1 MGMNMLVDSN
11 VIIDYVSNR
20 IPEKSAKQLDI
31 YFNSNFSVS
40 IISKIEVLGFNTQ
53 EYELEQLKSFIQ
65 LSSIVYIDEAVAGKT
80 IEIRRMKRIKLP
92 DAIIAATA
100 LVQNCI
106 LLSHNSTDF
115 NKIEGLQ
122 VLDPY
127 SFIGK
132 LPF

>member
-53 EYELEQLKSFIQ
+53 EFELEQLESFIQ
-65 LSSIVYIDEAVAGKT
+65 LSSIVYMDEAVADKT

-106 LLSHNSTDF
+106 LLSHNTTDF

-132 LPF
+132 

>member
-11 VIIDYVSNR
+11 EIIDYVSNR

-31 YFNSNFSVS
+31 YFNNNFSVS
-40 IISKIEVLGFNTQ
+40 IISKIDVLGFNTQ
-53 EYELEQLKSFIQ
+53 EYELKQLESFIQ
-65 LSSIVYIDEAVAGKT
+65 HSSIVYIDEAVADKT

-92 DAIIAATA
+92 NAIIAATA
-100 LVQNCI
+100 LVLNCI
-106 LLSHNSTDF
+106 LLSHNTTDF

-127 SFIGK
+127 SFVGK
-132 LPF
+132 

>member
-40 IISKIEVLGFNTQ
+40 IISKIEVLGFKTQ
-53 EYELEQLKSFIQ
+53 EYELKQLESFIQ
-65 LSSIVYIDEAVAGKT
+65 LSSIVYIDEAVADKT

-106 LLSHNSTDF
+106 LLSHNTTDF

-132 LPF
+132 

>member
-53 EYELEQLKSFIQ
+53 EFELEQLESFIQ
-65 LSSIVYIDEAVAGKT
+65 LSSIVYIDEAVADKT

-100 LVQNCI
+100 LVKNCI
-106 LLSHNSTDF
+106 LLSHNTTDF
-115 NKIEGLQ
+115 KKIEGLQ

-132 LPF
+132 

>member
-53 EYELEQLKSFIQ
+53 EYELEQLESFIQ
-65 LSSIVYIDEAVAGKT
+65 LSSIVYIDEAVAVKT

-106 LLSHNSTDF
+106 LLSHNTTDF

-127 SFIGK
+127 SFVGK
-132 LPF
+132 

>member
-11 VIIDYVSNR
+11 EIIDYVSNR
-20 IPEKSAKQLDI
+20 IPEKSAKQLDN

-40 IISKIEVLGFNTQ
+40 IISKIEVLGFNTLD
-53 EYELEQLKSFIQ
+53 YEMEQLESFIQ
-65 LSSIVYIDEAVAGKT
+65 LSSIVYMDEAVADKT

-106 LLSHNSTDF
+106 LLSHNTTDF

-127 SFIGK
+127 SFVGK
-132 LPF
+132 

>member
-53 EYELEQLKSFIQ
+53 EFELEQLESFIQ
-65 LSSIVYIDEAVAGKT
+65 LSSIVYIDEAVADKT

-106 LLSHNSTDF
+106 LLSHNTTDY

-132 LPF
+132 

>member
-122 VLDPY
+122 VVDPY

-132 LPF
+132 

>member
-1 MGMNMLVDSN
+1 MEMNMLVDSN

-31 YFNSNFSVS
+31 YFNSCFSVS

-53 EYELEQLKSFIQ
+53 EYELEQLESFIQ
-65 LSSIVYIDEAVAGKT
+65 LSSIEYIDEAVADKT

-100 LVQNCI
+100 LVKNCI
-106 LLSHNSTDF
+106 LLSHNTTDF
-115 NKIEGLQ
+115 KKNEGLQ
-122 VLDPY
+122 VWDPY

-132 LPF
+132 

>member
-11 VIIDYVSNR
+11 EIIDYVSNR

-40 IISKIEVLGFNTQ
+40 IISKIEVLGFKTQ
-53 EYELEQLKSFIQ
+53 EYELKQLESFIQ
-65 LSSIVYIDEAVAGKT
+65 LSSIVYIDEAVADKT

-100 LVQNCI
+100 LVLNCI

-127 SFIGK
+127 SFVGK
-132 LPF
+132 

>member
-53 EYELEQLKSFIQ
+53 EYELEQLESFIQ
-65 LSSIVYIDEAVAGKT
+65 LSSIVYIDEAVADKT

-100 LVQNCI
+100 LLQNCI
-106 LLSHNSTDF
+106 LLSHNTTDF

-132 LPF
+132 

>member
-53 EYELEQLKSFIQ
+53 EYELKQLESFIQ
-65 LSSIVYIDEAVAGKT
+65 LSSIVYIDEAVADKT

-106 LLSHNSTDF
+106 LLSHNTTDF

-127 SFIGK
+127 SFIEK
-132 LPF
+132 

>member
-53 EYELEQLKSFIQ
+53 EFELEQLESFIQ

-80 IEIRRMKRIKLP
+80 IEIRRLKRIKLP

-106 LLSHNSTDF
+106 LLSHNTTDF

-127 SFIGK
+127 SFVGK
-132 LPF
+132 

>member
-53 EYELEQLKSFIQ
+53 EFELEQLESFIQ
-65 LSSIVYIDEAVAGKT
+65 LSSIVYIDEAVADKT

-106 LLSHNSTDF
+106 LLSHNTTDF

-132 LPF
+132 

>member
-11 VIIDYVSNR
+11 EIIDFVSNR

-40 IISKIEVLGFNTQ
+40 IVSKIEVLGFKTQ
-53 EYELEQLKSFIQ
+53 EYELKQLESFIQ
-65 LSSIVYIDEAVAGKT
+65 LSSIVYIDEAVADKT

-106 LLSHNSTDF
+106 LLSHNTTDF

-127 SFIGK
+127 SFVGK
-132 LPF
+132 

>member
-20 IPEKSAKQLDI
+20 IPEKSAKQLDN

-40 IISKIEVLGFNTQ
+40 IISKIEVLGFNTLD
-53 EYELEQLKSFIQ
+53 YEMEQLESFIQ
-65 LSSIVYIDEAVAGKT
+65 LSSIVYIDEAVADKT

-106 LLSHNSTDF
+106 LLSHNTTDF

-127 SFIGK
+127 SFVGK
-132 LPF
+132 

>member
-40 IISKIEVLGFNTQ
+40 IISKIEVLGFNMQ
-53 EYELEQLKSFIQ
+53 EFELEQLESFIQ

-92 DAIIAATA
+92 DAIIAASA

-106 LLSHNSTDF
+106 LISHNTTDF

-132 LPF
+132 

>member
-53 EYELEQLKSFIQ
+53 EYELEQLESFIQ
-65 LSSIVYIDEAVAGKT
+65 LSSIVYIDEAVADKT
-80 IEIRRMKRIKLP
+80 IESRRMKRIKLP

-106 LLSHNSTDF
+106 LLSHNTTDF

-122 VLDPY
+122 VWDPY
-127 SFIGK
+127 SFIEK
-132 LPF
+132 

>member
-11 VIIDYVSNR
+11 EIIDYVSNR

-40 IISKIEVLGFNTQ
+40 IVSKIEVLGFNTQ
-53 EYELEQLKSFIQ
+53 EYELEQLESFIQ
-65 LSSIVYIDEAVAGKT
+65 LSSIVYIDEAVAVKT

-106 LLSHNSTDF
+106 LLSHNTTDF

-127 SFIGK
+127 SFVGK
-132 LPF
+132 

>member
-100 LVQNCI
+100 LVKNCI
-106 LLSHNSTDF
+106 LLSHNTTDF

-122 VLDPY
+122 VLDSY
-127 SFIGK
+127 SVIGK
-132 LPF
+132 

>member
-132 LPF
+132 

>member
-1 MGMNMLVDSN
+1 MNMLVDSN

-53 EYELEQLKSFIQ
+53 EFELEQLESFIQ
-65 LSSIVYIDEAVAGKT
+65 LSSIVYIDEAVADKT

-106 LLSHNSTDF
+106 LLSHNTTDF

-132 LPF
+132 

>member
-20 IPEKSAKQLDI
+20 IPEKSAKQLDN

-53 EYELEQLKSFIQ
+53 KYELEQLESFIQ
-65 LSSIVYIDEAVAGKT
+65 LSSIEYIDEAVADKT
-80 IEIRRMKRIKLP
+80 IEIRRKKRIKLP

-100 LVQNCI
+100 LVKNCM
-106 LLSHNSTDF
+106 LLSHNTIDF
-115 NKIEGLQ
+115 KKIEGLQ

-132 LPF
+132 

>member
-40 IISKIEVLGFNTQ
+40 IISKIEVLGFNTLD
-53 EYELEQLKSFIQ
+53 YELEQLESFIQ
-65 LSSIVYIDEAVAGKT
+65 LSSIVYIDEAVADKT

-106 LLSHNSTDF
+106 LLSHNTTDF

-127 SFIGK
+127 SFVGK
-132 LPF
+132 

>member
-20 IPEKSAKQLDI
+20 IPEKSAKQLDN

-40 IISKIEVLGFNTQ
+40 IISKIEVLGFNTP
-53 EYELEQLKSFIQ
+53 EYELEQLESFFQ
-65 LSSIVYIDEAVAGKT
+65 LSSIVYIDEAVADKT

-100 LVQNCI
+100 LVQKCI
-106 LLSHNSTDF
+106 LLSHDTTDF

-122 VLDPY
+122 VWDPY

-132 LPF
+132 

>member
-1 MGMNMLVDSN
+1 MNMLVDSN

-53 EYELEQLKSFIQ
+53 EYELEQLESFIQ
-65 LSSIVYIDEAVAGKT
+65 LSSIVYIDEAVADKT

-106 LLSHNSTDF
+106 LLSHNTTDF

-132 LPF
+132 

>member
-53 EYELEQLKSFIQ
+53 EYELEQLESFIQ
-65 LSSIVYIDEAVAGKT
+65 LSSIVYIDEAVADKT

-106 LLSHNSTDF
+106 LLSHNTTDF

-122 VLDPY
+122 VLDSY

-132 LPF
+132 

>member
-20 IPEKSAKQLDI
+20 IPEKIAKDLDI
-31 YFNSNFSVS
+31 YFNRNFSVS
-40 IISKIEVLGFNTQ
+40 IISKMEVLGFNTLD
-53 EYELEQLKSFIQ
+53 YELEQLESFINF
-65 LSSIVYIDEAVAGKT
+65 SSIIYIDEDVANKT
-80 IEIRRMKRIKLP
+80 IEIRRIKRIKLP

-100 LVQNCI
+100 LVRNCI
-106 LLSHNSTDF
+106 LLSHNTTDF
-115 NKIEGLQ
+115 KKIEGLQ

-132 LPF
+132 

>member
-20 IPEKSAKQLDI
+20 IPEKSAKQLDN

-40 IISKIEVLGFNTQ
+40 IISKIEVLGFNTLD
-53 EYELEQLKSFIQ
+53 YEMEQLESFIQ
-65 LSSIVYIDEAVAGKT
+65 LSSIVYIDEAVADKT

-106 LLSHNSTDF
+106 LLSHNTTDF

-132 LPF
+132 

>member
-20 IPEKSAKQLDI
+20 IPKKSAKQLDI

-53 EYELEQLKSFIQ
+53 EYELEQLESFIQ
-65 LSSIVYIDEAVAGKT
+65 LSSIVYIDEAVADKT

-92 DAIIAATA
+92 DAIIADTA

-122 VLDPY
+122 VLDSY

-132 LPF
+132 

>member
-40 IISKIEVLGFNTQ
+40 IISKIEVLGFNTLD
-53 EYELEQLKSFIQ
+53 YEMEQLESFIQ
-65 LSSIVYIDEAVAGKT
+65 LSSIVYIDEAVADKT

-106 LLSHNSTDF
+106 LLSHNTTDF

-132 LPF
+132 

>member
-53 EYELEQLKSFIQ
+53 EFELEQLESFIQ

-92 DAIIAATA
+92 DAIIAASA

-106 LLSHNSTDF
+106 LISHNTTDF

-132 LPF
+132 

>member
-40 IISKIEVLGFNTQ
+40 IVSKIEVLGFNTQ
-53 EYELEQLKSFIQ
+53 EYELEQLESFIQ
-65 LSSIVYIDEAVAGKT
+65 LSSIVYIDEAVAVKT

-100 LVQNCI
+100 PVQNCI
-106 LLSHNSTDF
+106 LLSHNTTDF

-127 SFIGK
+127 SFVGK
-132 LPF
+132 

>member
-40 IISKIEVLGFNTQ
+40 IVSKIEVLGFKTQ
-53 EYELEQLKSFIQ
+53 EYELKQLESFIQ
-65 LSSIVYIDEAVAGKT
+65 LSSIVYIDEAVADKT

-106 LLSHNSTDF
+106 LLSHNTTDF

-122 VLDPY
+122 DLDPY
-127 SFIGK
+127 SFVGK
-132 LPF
+132 

>member
-11 VIIDYVSNR
+11 VIIDYLSNR
-20 IPEKSAKQLDI
+20 IAEKSANQLDI

-40 IISKIEVLGFNTQ
+40 IISKIEVLGFKTQ
-53 EYELEQLKSFIQ
+53 EYELKQLESFIQ
-65 LSSIVYIDEAVAGKT
+65 LSSIVYIDEAVADKT

-100 LVQNCI
+100 LVLNCI

-127 SFIGK
+127 SFVGK
-132 LPF
+132 